1 MAIAKLGAFDAL
13 KASARA
19 FWKPTTNEYFEAT
32 ALTPEITWYPAKN
45 QYYADSAPAYATVAG
60 IDGVFN
66 FANNKG
72 LENVVWTPATK
83 QRKDGTPY
91 DVVIPS
97 VDFKLKAIEVVCD
110 KENEFV
116 SVGETRQHIV
126 LI

>member
-1 MAIAKLGAFDAL
+1 MAIVKLGAFDAL

-19 FWKPTTNEYFEAT
+19 FWKPTGKEYFSAT
-32 ALTPEITWYPAKN
+32 ALDSEITWYPSKS

-60 IDGVFN
+60 IDGTFS

-72 LENVVWTPATK
+72 LENIVWTSATK
-83 QRKDGTPY
+83 TRKDGTTY

-116 SVGETRQHIV
+116 AVGETRQH
-126 LI
+126 LILQ